1 MALTD
6 RQLSLKR
13 SLKQQLIEGNA
24 TVDYVVLSDLA
35 HRFAEFLF
43 KDLTRDDVDEVVAE
57 ITQEEEVVL
66 AGGGTVYDPR
76 TFKKWL
82 EDRRDSVRHDRWNAY
97 RQLLISR
104 DWAKSVIDDLAAQTD
119 EVVELLGDP
128 TDQKDMARRGLLL
141 GEVQSGKTATYIG
154 ILNKAI
160 DYGYRLIIVIGGHTN
175 DLRRQTQVRMD
186 SDLIGYDTSRIGEN
200 ISTSALDPIGVAEFD
215 HSIRANVLTT
225 IDGDFSKGKTRAG
238 LNWIQDALPTV
249 LVIKKNA
256 KVIQNVTTYI
266 KQQTNGGRL
275 DMPLVLIDDEADW
288 GTPNTGSDTDPTRV
302 NAAIRRLLDTSRRSS
317 YLGIT
322 ATPFANIFIDHA
334 AENEDLGQDLFP
346 ADYIRVMS
354 SPSNYQG
361 IGRYFAGEHPAI
373 RQDVADCIDLLPIKH
388 KKTHPVD
395 DLPGSLEAAVMTFY
409 LGTALRLLRNQGR
422 FGPASMLVNV
432 SRFNDIQEKFSELIE
447 LFVMSLN
454 GLVAA
459 ELSRDF
465 DAPLS
470 AFGGRL
476 RAVWD
481 EEFGGIRPD
490 ETWESVTPWLKAV
503 ADTIRVELVNSRTAT
518 VRARRRREMTPQQRT
533 LEDDRPTI
541 FVGGDVLARGLTLD
555 GLQVS
560 YFVRE
565 PRTMDTLMQMG
576 RWFGYRP
583 GYDDLVRIWMPEA
596 TEADFIWSA
605 EVTRELRDLLVEMR
619 AKELT
624 PRDFGLRVRA
634 HPGGFEIVAA
644 NKRQNAELTSG
655 DVLIHG
661 NKFESYYLDGSPE
674 IRQQNRAALFD
685 LIGAL
690 SRTAAPIDSA
700 AGYPTWRNAPL
711 SLIEDFFTKFRADR
725 RDPFFGFAPG
735 QAVPQIA
742 PYLSEAEGGESWD
755 VVLVRGGE
763 TEVTVAPGVE
773 VKSSLRNSLTVDGTT
788 IEVGNRRV
796 ATASNLVGALTPE
809 SRQELLAS
817 LGTDEKPTEQRVLQ
831 RLNHPMILLYTLT
844 SEKPDGSNSE
854 TSRLFVPASDPL
866 VAVVLAFPAI
876 DVAEAAAR
884 INARR
889 VQKFWVNTVWW
900 ANMRGYLSDG
910 DDVDAG
916 ADE

>member
-1 MALTD
+1 MALSE

-13 SLKQQLIEGNA
+13 SLKQQLVEGNA
-24 TVDYVVLSDLA
+24 SVDFVELTAVASQLAALFFKELKEAEITAVVM
-35 HRFAEFLF
+35 
-43 KDLTRDDVDEVVAE
+43 E
-57 ITQEEEVVL
+57 ITQEEEIVL
-66 AGGGTVYDPR
+66 AGGGTVYDPK
-76 TFKKWL
+76 TFTKWL
-82 EDRRDSVRHDRWNAY
+82 ADRRGSVSHARWNAY
-97 RQLLISR
+97 NQLLVSR
-104 DWAKSVIDDLAAQTD
+104 DWAKSVIEDLAEQTD

-128 TDQKDMARRGLLL
+128 ADPNDMARRGLLL

-215 HSIRANVLTT
+215 RTIRANVLTT
-225 IDGDFSKGKTRAG
+225 VDGDFSKGKTRAG
-238 LNWIQDALPTV
+238 LNWIQDSLPTV

-322 ATPFANIFIDHA
+322 ATPFANIFIDHT
-334 AENEDLGQDLFP
+334 AESQDLGQDLFP

-361 IGRYFAGEHPAI
+361 IGGYFTGEHPAI
-373 RQDVADCIDLLPIKH
+373 HRNVEDCLALLPIKH

-395 DLPGSLEAAVMTFY
+395 ELPRSLEDAILTFY
-409 LGTALRLLRNQGR
+409 LGTAIRLLRRRGKTSA
-422 FGPASMLVNV
+422 ASMLVNV
-432 SRFNDIQEKFSELIE
+432 SRFNDVQAQFSELIE
-447 LFVMSLN
+447 AFSMSVN
-454 GLVAA
+454 GLITADLA
-459 ELSRDF
+459 RDEGRP
-465 DAPLS
+465 AS
-470 AFGGRL
+470 AFGARM
-476 RAVWD
+476 RRVWTI
-481 EEFGGIRPD
+481 EFGDDKQD
-490 ETWESVTPWLKAV
+490 ERWEDIVPFLKIV
-503 ADTIRVELVNSRTAT
+503 AGNIRVELVNSATAT
-518 VRARRRREMTPQQRT
+518 ARAKRRRAMTADQRAA
-533 LEDDRPTI
+533 EDARPTI

-583 GYDDLVRIWMPEA
+583 GYDDLVRIWMPES
-596 TEADFIWSA
+596 TEADFVWSA
-605 EVTRELRDLLVEMR
+605 EVTHELRDLLIEMR

-644 NKRQNAELTSG
+644 NKRQNAELTNG

-661 NKFESYYLDGSPE
+661 NKFESYYLDASPE
-674 IRQQNRAALFD
+674 VRDQNRRAAAHLVRGLAD
-685 LIGAL
+685 SSA
-690 SRTAAPIDSA
+690 SQPSA
-700 AGYPTWRNAPL
+700 AGYASWRGVPL
-711 SLIEDFFTKFRADR
+711 AVVEDFFTRFRADR

-735 QAVPQIA
+735 MSVPQIA
-742 PYLSEAEGGESWD
+742 PYLGEAEGAETWD
-755 VVLVRGGE
+755 VVLVQGGAE
-763 TEVTVAPGVE
+763 EVEIAPRIKI
-773 VKSSLRNSLTVDGTT
+773 KSSLRNSLSSDGQT
-788 IEVGNRRV
+788 IEIGNRRV
-796 ATASNLVGALTPE
+796 ATATNLAGALTPDANRALDE
-809 SRQELLAS
+809 ALRP
-817 LGTDEKPTEQRVLQ
+817 DEKTTEQRVLQ
-831 RLNHPMILLYTLT
+831 QLRHPMLLLYAITT
-844 SEKPDGSNSE
+844 APDKITGE
-854 TSRLFVPASDPL
+854 PPKVAILPSDPL
-866 VAVVLAFPAI
+866 IAVVLAFPAI

-900 ANMRGYLSDG
+900 NNMRGYLDDG
-910 DDVDAG
+910 DDLDTG
-916 ADE
+916 DDE